1 MGAYRANCIDQKG
14 ANQTSATQL
23 NEDFP
28 LIRVPIMFVAGAP
41 PSRFSCCGSRWL
53 TSGRDPASA
62 PSEIRPLSPDNRSS
76 G

>member
-28 LIRVPIMFVAGAP
+28 LIRVPVMFVAGAP
-41 PSRFSCCGSRWL
+41 ASYADLSK
-53 TSGRDPASA
+53 RD
-62 PSEIRPLSPDNRSS
+62 IV
-76 G
+76 